1 MKNKVIKN
9 ASVAIL
15 VLNLFS
21 SVAPTMTQVAHA
33 DEDWHYVRKHED
45 CGEDKKKSSGALTT
59 PSGVEGDWLTEGTE
73 ANTVAK
79 KVFEVLTKEYGT
91 SGEFAAGVMANMWG
105 ESKFIPDLG
114 ESKWDHSYAVR
125 RFGMNEKKRKDGMG
139 PSTST
144 QEANYGPDYFGGGLM
159 QVTPY
164 QKFTESESW
173 GKVNS
178 SEGWAVENQM
188 HFLWNSEFGNRQ
200 VEAYFSRVGLSDYS
214 NVEQLLSSNDAA
226 KASQY
231 FQMAYERPESFHS
244 ERAEWAVQANK
255 VFNKDGVK
263 ADPSKWKFNSGGSSS
278 STSSN
283 SSNKKKDGE
292 CKHDSGAKAGWGN
305 DGTGSYTQ
313 AGVWKPEE
321 LPEELKKYAI
331 DPESIGLHYGSG
343 DGWSNP
349 GDQCAHLSETMIAT
363 LWEKSGQSLGVIR
376 TEAGADE
383 ADSHASAYGG
393 KVTNQPTKGAVAG
406 VPRGAQNSDV
416 SYGHTYIVSHR
427 FENGDILVLEQN
439 FAKKSGASNS
449 TSCTW
454 DYRIVTKDEYNSTQ
468 TRFFSPESVGYTPVA
483 KVKMKG

>member
-15 VLNLFS
+15 ALNLFTAVS
-21 SVAPTMTQVAHA
+21 PTVTQVVHA
-33 DEDWHYVRKHED
+33 DEDWHYVRKHEN
-45 CGEDKKKSSGALTT
+45 CGEDKKKSTGTLTT

-73 ANTVAK
+73 SNTVAK
-79 KVFEVLTKEYGT
+79 KVFETLTKEYGT
-91 SGEFAAGVMANMWG
+91 SGEFAAGVMANIWG

-114 ESKWDHSYAVR
+114 ESKWDYPYEIR
-125 RFGMNEKKRKDGMG
+125 RFGMNNKNPKTGMG
-139 PSTST
+139 PSTKK
-144 QEANYGPDYFGGGLM
+144 QENSYDASYFGGGLF
-159 QVTPY
+159 QFT
-164 QKFTESESW
+164 KFTKFTDSEWW
-173 GKVNS
+173 GKINK
-178 SEGWAVENQM
+178 SEGWAVENQIG
-188 HFLWNSEFGNRQ
+188 FVFAGEFWNRQ
-200 VEAYFSRVGLSDYS
+200 IEASYHRVGKSDYN
-214 NVEQLLSSNDAA
+214 NVEQLLSSKDPAL
-226 KASQY
+226 ASEY
-231 FQMAYERPESFHS
+231 FQMAYERPESFHA

-278 STSSN
+278 STSS
-283 SSNKKKDGE
+283 SSSSKKKDNE
-292 CKHDSGAKAGWGN
+292 CKHDNSSKAGWGN

-313 AGVWKPEE
+313 TGSWKPEE
-321 LPEELKKYAI
+321 LPDELKKYAI
-331 DPESIGLHYGSG
+331 DPESIGLHFGSSE
-343 DGWSNP
+343 GWSNP

-363 LWEKSGQSLGVIR
+363 LWEKNGQSLGVIR
-376 TEAGADE
+376 TQAGADE

-406 VPRGAQNSDV
+406 VPRGAHNSDV

-439 FAKKSGASNS
+439 FGKSGAANH
-449 TSCTW
+449 TTCTW
-454 DYRIVTKDEYNSTQ
+454 NYRIVTKDEYNSTQ